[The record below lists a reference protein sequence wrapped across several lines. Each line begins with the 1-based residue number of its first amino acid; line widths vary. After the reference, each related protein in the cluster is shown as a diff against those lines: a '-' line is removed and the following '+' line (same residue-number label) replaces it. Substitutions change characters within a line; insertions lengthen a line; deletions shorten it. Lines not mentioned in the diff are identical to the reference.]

1 MLLSS
6 EDQKRFPRSRDLL
19 GGAPLFARIAAHVAV
34 YVEIFGAARRLAVAA
49 ETRRRPDPAD
59 LKILGVTGSLP
70 RTGRIRRL

>member
-6 EDQKRFPRSRDLL
+6 EGQKRFPKSHDFL
-19 GGAPLFARIAAHVAV
+19 GRTSPFARIAAHVVA

-49 ETRRRPDPAD
+49 ETGRRANPAD

-70 RTGRIRRL
+70 RTR